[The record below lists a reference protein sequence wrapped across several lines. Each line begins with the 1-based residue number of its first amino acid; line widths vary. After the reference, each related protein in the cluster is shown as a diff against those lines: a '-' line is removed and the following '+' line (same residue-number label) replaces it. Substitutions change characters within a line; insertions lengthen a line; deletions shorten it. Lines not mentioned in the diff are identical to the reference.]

1 MERKPPAF
9 PTIHVISDSMGITA
23 KTLTRAATSQFGEPN
38 PNIELLANVSDFET
52 ARRFLEDQRATHS
65 RLYDDD
71 RFVLFYTL
79 VDGSVKEELKAY
91 IDENPNI
98 IAVDLISDAVHA
110 ISKMTGHAP
119 QYGPGGTHVTDATY
133 FQRIAAL
140 EFTIAHDDG
149 QRPQDLTDADIVILG
164 VSRTS
169 KTPTSIYLGQQGFRV
184 ANVPLV
190 AGIDP
195 PPQIFDVDRSRMFG
209 LMTTPDVLVGIRRT
223 RMGEIPCSSPRYA
236 DIDAVRDELEHAR
249 ALMRELGCIVIHT
262 EDRAIEETAQE
273 IMRRYDALF
282 SSYPTIF

>member
-1 MERKPPAF
+1 
-9 PTIHVISDSMGITA
+9 MGVTA
-23 KTLTRAATSQFGEPN
+23 RTLTRAATSQFGEPN

-52 ARRFLEDQRATHS
+52 VRRFLDDQCRVHK

-79 VDGSVKEELKAY
+79 VEGEVRDKLKAY
-91 IDENPNI
+91 IDEHPNV

-110 ISKMTGHAP
+110 ISKMIGHGP

-149 QRPQDLTDADIVILG
+149 QRPEDLPDADIVILG

-195 PPQIFDVDRSRMFG
+195 PSQIYDVDRSRMFG

-223 RMGEIPCSSPRYA
+223 RMGNVAGGSSRYA
-236 DIDAVRDELEHAR
+236 DVDAVREELEHAR

-282 SSYPTIF
+282 SPFPTIF